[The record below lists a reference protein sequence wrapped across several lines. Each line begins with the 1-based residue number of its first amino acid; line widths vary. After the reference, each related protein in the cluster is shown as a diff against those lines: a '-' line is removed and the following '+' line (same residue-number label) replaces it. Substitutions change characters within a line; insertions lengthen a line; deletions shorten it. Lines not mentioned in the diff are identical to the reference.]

1 VLAVGYFFYRRKLML
16 TNKAL
21 KRERSPSLTLTNNL
35 TQTRITNL
43 SLETL
48 STPNMLIDP
57 QLIKLMGNESV
68 NALTF
73 LPNEHIYEFNM
84 EDFQDLG
91 LLEGNFFQK
100 KMIK

>member
-1 VLAVGYFFYRRKLML
+1 ML
-16 TNKAL
+16 KHEAL
-21 KRERSPSLTLTNNL
+21 KRERSSSLTLTNNL

-57 QLIKLMGNESV
+57 RLIKLMGNESV

-73 LPNEHIYEFNM
+73 LPSEHIYEFNM
-84 EDFQDLG
+84 EDLQDLG

-100 KMIK
+100 NN